1 MLNLATYIWLVLLSV
16 ILILSFIFN
25 QLQRKYQ
32 ISAVI
37 LLLLTGVLL
46 QFIVH
51 SSNIKIELPDEALKI
66 FGTLGLLI
74 IVLEAVMD
82 IKLTRNNLHLFNKS
96 LLFGSIIVIV
106 SLGLIALLLK
116 LIYDLSIIQAL
127 IYATPLS
134 IVSSAIVIP
143 SVSNLSGQFRDFLIM
158 ESVFSD
164 IIGVLIF
171 NFLATVEFGNFAS
184 ISVFFLEF
192 ILMIIISLVTTFLLS
207 ILMSREKT
215 KNMQVVILAVLILI
229 YTMSKIFHLSALLLI
244 LVFGLSLRNLPDIII
259 KKYQNNR
266 FIKHLNKE
274 QINLNLKNMH
284 DFIDEF
290 GFIIRSIFF
299 ILLGY
304 SINLSALLNI
314 KVVIIG
320 ISLAF
325 LIYLVRFIS
334 LYYFTAN
341 KYEQLISI
349 TMAPRGLIT
358 VLLFFQIPANFINL
372 TIDSSIMFIVILLSG
387 FVMSSGLI
395 TARKYQ
401 TNEVK

>member
-1 MLNLATYIWLVLLSV
+1 MATYIWLVLLSV

-106 SLGLIALLLK
+106 SLGLISLLLK

-334 LYYFTAN
+334 LYYFTTN